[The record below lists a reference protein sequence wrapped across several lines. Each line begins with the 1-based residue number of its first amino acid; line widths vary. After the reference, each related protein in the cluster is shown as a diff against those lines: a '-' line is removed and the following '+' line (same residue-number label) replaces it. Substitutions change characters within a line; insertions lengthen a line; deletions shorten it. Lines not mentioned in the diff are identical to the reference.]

1 MFKLII
7 PIFLIVLSGGLF
19 FSYIDPTYTKM
30 GDLKKEQSEYD
41 NALTKSKELRE
52 LRSQLL
58 SKYNTF
64 SVEEIERL
72 EKLLPDN
79 IDNVR
84 LIMEIDH
91 IAVKNGGMIR
101 SVEVNSSA
109 SDKDKNG
116 NLGPNLDGYESIR
129 LSFVIESSYDD
140 FINFIDD
147 LGNSLRI
154 VDITNY
160 SLKASRAEDT
170 YKHSID
176 LKTYWLK

>member
-19 FSYIDPTYTKM
+19 FSYIDSAYTET
-30 GDLKKEQSEYD
+30 GDLKAEQEEYN

-52 LRSQLL
+52 IRGQLL
-58 SKYNTF
+58 GKYNTF
-64 SVEEIERL
+64 SKEDTEKL

-84 LIMEIDH
+84 LIMEINH
-91 IAVKNGGMIR
+91 IAVRNGGMIR
-101 SVEVNSSA
+101 SVEMNSSV
-109 SDKDKNG
+109 SSEDEKGD
-116 NLGPNLDGYESIR
+116 LGPNLDGYESIG
-129 LSFVIESSYDD
+129 LSFDIESKYDD
-140 FINFIDD
+140 FVNFIED

-154 VDITNY
+154 VDIIDY
-160 SLKASRAEDT
+160 SLKSGTEDV
-170 YKHSID
+170 YKHGVS